1 MSLSDR
7 WSGGAFLVLAFLVT
21 YGASRL
27 PLGGPSNP
35 GPGFFPFWCGAL
47 LALLSLLLI
56 LGRAASEAVR
66 EPPPGAALR
75 LLAAFGVYATALD
88 ILGYMVATAGLLVV
102 ILRETRQP
110 PALVLILAA
119 VVPIAT
125 YALFAKAL
133 GVDLPKGFLPL

>member
-1 MSLSDR
+1 MSSSDR
-7 WSGGAFLVLAFLVT
+7 WSGGALLVLAFLVM

-56 LGRAASEAVR
+56 LGRTASEVIQ
-66 EPPPGAALR
+66 EPPGAALR
-75 LLAAFGVYATALD
+75 LLAAFGVYAAVLD
-88 ILGYMVATAGLLVV
+88 TLGYMVATAGLLVV
-102 ILRETRQP
+102 ILHETRQR
-110 PALVLILAA
+110 PALVLVLATA
-119 VVPIAT
+119 VPIAT
-125 YALFAKAL
+125 YALFGKAL

>member
-1 MSLSDR
+1 MSSSDR
-7 WSGGAFLVLAFLVT
+7 WSGGAFLVLAFLVM

-47 LALLSLLLI
+47 LALLSLWLI
-56 LGRAASEAVR
+56 VGRATADTVR
-66 EPPPGAALR
+66 NPPPGAALR
-75 LLAAFGVYATALD
+75 LLAAFGVYAATLD

-110 PALVLILAA
+110 PALVLVLAA
-119 VVPIAT
+119 AVPIAT
-125 YALFAKAL
+125 YTVFAKAL
-133 GVDLPKGFLPL
+133 GVDLPKGFWPL